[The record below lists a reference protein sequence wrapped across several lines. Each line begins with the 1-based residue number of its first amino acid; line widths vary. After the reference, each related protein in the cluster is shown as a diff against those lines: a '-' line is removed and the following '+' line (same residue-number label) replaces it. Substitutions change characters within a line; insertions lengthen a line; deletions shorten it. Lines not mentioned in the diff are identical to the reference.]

1 MTFRFAEEADCG
13 RILDFIRR
21 LAEYEK
27 MSDQVVATEELIR
40 EWVFEKKIA
49 EVLFVCDGEQEAGF
63 ALFFHNYSTFLGR
76 GGIYLE
82 DLFVLPEYRKQ
93 GYGKALLKKL
103 AKIAAERGCGRM
115 EWACLN
121 WNTPSIGFY
130 RSLGAV
136 PMDEWTTYRLTG
148 SALEELAE

>member
-13 RILDFIRR
+13 RILDLIRQ

-40 EWVFEKKIA
+40 EWIFEKKIA

-76 GGIYLE
+76 GGI
-82 DLFVLPEYRKQ
+82 
-93 GYGKALLKKL
+93 
-103 AKIAAERGCGRM
+103 
-115 EWACLN
+115 
-121 WNTPSIGFY
+121 
-130 RSLGAV
+130 
-136 PMDEWTTYRLTG
+136 
-148 SALEELAE
+148 